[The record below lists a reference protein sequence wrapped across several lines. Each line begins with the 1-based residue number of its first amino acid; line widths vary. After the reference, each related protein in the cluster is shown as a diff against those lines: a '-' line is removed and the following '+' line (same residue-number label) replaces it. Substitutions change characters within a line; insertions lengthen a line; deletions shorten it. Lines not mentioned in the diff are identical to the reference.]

1 MSHKIIF
8 IPLVLLLVW
17 GACKS
22 KPESI
27 QVEVQPVC
35 DTVYYSYTDFTCG
48 ITGAP
53 CVEKVR
59 QHPDDS
65 IFEYGVRAKLP
76 QLLGFGAEGD
86 ALNKRIEA
94 DFKATIEAEAKQAL
108 VDTNHYYQVEF
119 EALTEDSVL
128 TLVVVEQH
136 AYYRSEGLIRYGIY
150 HFDFKNGKYLN
161 TTDMLQVWGM
171 SRVPLIN
178 FIVETAIQPGSEGE
192 PDFFVPWIDSIN
204 ANIDQLKMYRN
215 SQRKWVVLYPW
226 YENTLIENTL
236 IIE

>member
-1 MSHKIIF
+1 MTPKIKW

-35 DTVYYSYTDFTCG
+35 DTFYYSYADFKCVLTS
-48 ITGAP
+48 AP

-59 QHPDDS
+59 QHPNDS

-86 ALNKRIEA
+86 ALNKRIET
-94 DFKATIEAEAKQAL
+94 DFKATIDAEAKQAL

-136 AYYRSEGLIRYGIY
+136 AYYRSEGLIRYGVY

-178 FIVETAIQPGSEGE
+178 YIVETAIQPGTDGE